1 MIKPFPLIIG
11 QQILEAIDEPN
22 YQRLE
27 KPDYCPEG
35 YYNLMVKCWAHDPLK
50 RPKFCELVDILP
62 MMAPIQVR
70 ALSSCETRETDML
83 KYDANDV
90 ITVLDSTKT
99 PFWKGALNNGKVGI
113 FDPKNTDFCLGAHG
127 TKHQQQQQQQHPK
140 STKKKS
146 IFSKV
151 LSSPSHALK
160 FDSGQHDMTKYIVDD
175 QEQLLPLTPTSPD
188 LSHTFD
194 NSSSKPN
201 MHFKFFGPYDVDHGD
216 NSNAHHKYEDVR
228 NNPELR
234 SLSPNERYDRK
245 YNLCPSTLRMISSKD
260 QKILDQALE
269 IAYKYSTK

>member
-1 MIKPFPLIIG
+1 MNLG

-22 YQRLE
+22 YHRLE
-27 KPDYCPEG
+27 KPDYCPEA
-35 YYNLMVKCWAHDPLK
+35 YYNLMVKCWSHDPLK

-99 PFWKGALNNGKVGI
+99 PFWKGALNNGKIGF
-113 FDPKNTDFCLGAHG
+113 FDPKNTDFTLGAHA
-127 TKHQQQQQQQHPK
+127 TKQQQQQQHK

-160 FDSGQHDMTKYIVDD
+160 FDSGQNDMTKHIVDD

-188 LSHTFD
+188 LSHTFE
-194 NSSSKPN
+194 NNGSKPN
-201 MHFKFFGPYDVDHGD
+201 MHFKFFGPYDLEQAD
-216 NSNAHHKYEDVR
+216 NGNFHHKYEDVQ
-228 NNPELR
+228 NNPELHR
-234 SLSPNERYDRK
+234 SFSPNGRLDRSISVR
-245 YNLCPSTLRMISSKD
+245 PSTVRLISSKD